1 MRVTK
6 LKTALLG
13 VLAMSV
19 IAPVAQ
25 AEDSAW
31 GPFSAGVSLTSDYRF
46 RGISQSDRNPALQ
59 GWVQYDH
66 ASGAFA
72 NVWASSIDFND
83 ETTYDSGV
91 EIDLTAGYNFKLGE
105 NTSATAKAVYYWYA
119 DADTPPTTTRDYDY
133 WEFIAGVS
141 HDYGK
146 IGVSAEL
153 AYSPDT
159 FKEGDEAIALTGGV
173 SAPLMEKFLFF
184 TGGLE
189 ASGHLGYQWYDDNT
203 VATGNYPDYLFYD
216 IGFGTSWNQIS
227 LDVRWVDTDIKDTK
241 CSDDLCEGGVVVSV
255 SANLP

>member
-1 MRVTK
+1 MRMTK

-46 RGISQSDRNPALQ
+46 RGISASDRNPALQ

-72 NVWASSIDFND
+72 NIWASSIDLND
-83 ETTYDSGV
+83 ETSYDSGV

-119 DADTPPTTTRDYDY
+119 DADTQAGDPDYDY

-159 FKEGDEAIALTGGV
+159 FREGDEAIALTGGV

-189 ASGHLGYQWYDDNT
+189 ASGHLGYQWFDDNT
-203 VATGNYPDYLFYD
+203 VATGNYPDYLFFD
-216 IGFGTSWNQIS
+216 VGFGTSWNQIA
-227 LDVRWVDTDIKDTK
+227 LDVRWVDTDLDDTD
-241 CSDDLCEGGVVVSV
+241 CADDLCEGGVVVSV